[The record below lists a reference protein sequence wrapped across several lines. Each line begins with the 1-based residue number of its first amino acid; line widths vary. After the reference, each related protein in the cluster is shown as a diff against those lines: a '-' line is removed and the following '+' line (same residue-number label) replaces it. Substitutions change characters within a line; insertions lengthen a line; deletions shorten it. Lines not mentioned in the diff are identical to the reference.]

1 MLIRRSVKGEMAWH
15 CARSLRAW
23 CACSARLEGAVKC
36 LARSLRA
43 WCASCARWV
52 FVLCYVVIV
61 FCSGFV
67 GVIFWTPSSCV
78 PLPCNCAPA
87 RLYLRLGW
95 GSWIWLFRPQTAP
108 TPNWHEQEPKQS
120 RRGVSRKIKDVAE
133 AIVAAAGPEVTP
145 DVLAR
150 AASARLVL

>member
-67 GVIFWTPSSCV
+67 GVTQRQRETERDWPAMLSPSAWRTGPQLRPVLGSET
-78 PLPCNCAPA
+78 A
-87 RLYLRLGW
+87 RLRACTCAWVW
-95 GSWIWLFRPQTAP
+95 GHGFGFPP
-108 TPNWHEQEPKQS
+108 PDGPNTQ
-120 RRGVSRKIKDVAE
+120 
-133 AIVAAAGPEVTP
+133 
-145 DVLAR
+145 LAR
-150 AASARLVL
+150 AGAQAKPPGSQPEDKGRG